1 MKSFLCVSVAIGL
14 TWVAGLS
21 SSLAQSIHLNA
32 WDIDTQVPAARSAA
46 RAVVAPATGSQLHL
60 VQFDGPIQPE
70 WVSQL
75 EEDGYRM
82 VDFIPDNAYLVYG
95 GASALKSMRSRAQH
109 IQWEGAYLATDKIH
123 PRARPAAVTA
133 RRAATGSDVLFSV
146 QLVLD
151 EGSNA
156 QTLAWVDSVKLAPIR
171 SQSVNRQLGF
181 LNVVVALPPER
192 LEEMADRPDVVSIHL
207 YTPPQRCDE
216 RQDQIN
222 AGNLNADGSQPSGT
236 GYLAWLSSKGFTQEQ
251 FDSSSFIVDIA
262 DDGWDLGIASTPANP
277 EFRKG
282 GSVGASSR
290 MQYSQ
295 MGSSRAESGSWA
307 ADGHGNINVSIVGGF
322 NNLAGSL
329 YEDASGYNFG
339 LGVCPFALMGNTKV
353 FADDGSW
360 EPTDEQELAYIDANY
375 ARGVRISSDSWGAS
389 GAGVYDAY
397 AQSYDTVT
405 RDAQPGVTG
414 NQECLFVF
422 AAGNEGTGGAS
433 TIGSPGSAKNI
444 ITVGASENYNSS
456 YSDGCDVPGS
466 GADNANDII
475 DFSSRGPCSDD
486 RTKPDIVAPGTHIQG
501 AASFYPGYTGNGVC
515 DKYMPAGQT
524 NYASSS
530 GTSHSTPAVAG
541 GAALV
546 RQYFINQGWTVPSP
560 AMVKIFLMNSARY
573 LTGVDANDNLWSN
586 DQGMGGMNLGTAFDG
601 NARILR
607 DQLTNDLF
615 TASGQS
621 RKFYGIVSDTNKSLR
636 VTLGW
641 TDAPGSTTGN
651 AYKNNLDLTVVA
663 GGVTYKG
670 NVFSG
675 AYSASGGAADVRNNV
690 ESVFL
695 PAGVTGLVQVTV
707 TGFNINSDGVPNYGG
722 SLDQDFALVVANASA
737 FTPSNYPPDLSS
749 IGNKAIATNQLLQ
762 FTVYASDSVDGD
774 SVRLWATG
782 VPEWATF
789 DGATNVGEVSCLFAG
804 TAPSATGTFSVTFY
818 AADKDGTNT
827 QAIAIEVNDCV
838 SAAIL
843 NEGFAAGA
851 TAPAGWTFSGISE
864 TYTSV
869 GNYGLSSPAL
879 KLDSTGDQLV
889 TPVLNSPTNLQFWIK
904 GQGTDSS
911 SALLVESYN
920 GSAWS
925 TVQNLIP
932 LPAIATT
939 QLVEIAEGMT
949 QIRFTYTK
957 SSGNLAFDDVLVGG
971 CAGGSAPNFPPVIS
985 VDGGTSQGAIL
996 NEPLSFTVSVSDAD
1010 GESVGLFTN
1019 LAPVGADFPEVVG
1032 PAPLQ
1037 STFTW
1042 TPQETGTFAA
1052 AFVAFDASVAVTQ
1065 AVSITVGASLPQLLA
1080 PVVQAA
1086 TDVQPFQFRA
1096 NWLASS
1102 NATGYRLDVATNAS
1116 FSVGGLV
1123 TNLTED
1129 FSLFVRTNSSTDI
1142 SSGLDSYMH
1151 MAGWAGSKVFEDAG
1165 MAKLGSASAKGYLTT
1180 PVVDLSGN
1188 GGTVTVKFDLK
1199 RFGTDSSAVQL
1210 MHAPD
1215 GTTYSQ
1221 VGADITPPVST
1232 EQQSFTITNGTA
1244 LSKVRITGTATSK
1257 NRFWLDNVQITQGA
1271 SSRRFVPGFESRDVG
1286 DTTTYV
1292 VTGLMDNV
1300 TYYYRVKAYN
1310 AISNSAFS
1318 GTTNVT
1324 TVAGVDVP
1332 PVLNPIG
1339 NQSITV
1345 GSNLQFQVTAT
1356 PTDGDAVTLTASNL
1370 PPGST
1375 FNPTNENGTFQW
1387 IGASPTGAYSVTFYA
1402 TDENGA
1408 DEETVSIT
1416 VGEAV
1421 TELLA
1426 PVIQAASDIQANH
1439 FNANW
1444 LASSGATG
1452 YRLDVGM
1459 NDNFSGG
1466 GGGDATTNIS
1476 ENIQSWT
1483 VHGGYGTWTQS
1494 IPAGTVNMTQC
1505 IVTPSAAA
1513 SGAGSVGRVQLE
1525 GGTGILEL
1533 PALDTVGTV
1542 TMVIAAGGSSRTAK
1556 LQKYNG
1562 SAWVDLATWTGIGT
1576 AGAAFTNDVNDS
1588 GSSVR
1593 LRLASPSSAI
1603 YVHDILVTS
1612 LGGGSSGFVPGY
1624 ENCDVGNV
1632 TTVAVTGLMENV
1644 TYHYRIKAY
1653 NASSNS
1659 PYSGTTSVVTTAS
1672 SGTPPVLNPI
1682 GGQSVFVGYPLEF
1695 HVSAT
1700 ATEGDAV
1707 TLTASNLPAGAFFYP
1722 TNELGTFS
1730 WNSASPTGEYSVVF
1744 YAADKDGSD
1753 GEAVGIYVVPLPEV
1767 GAFVMSNGATASA
1780 TFLSVSDQVY
1790 RMEFTTNLMANPVV
1804 WDEAA
1809 TETGTGGAI
1818 TLTDDDP
1825 ADPSRYYRLTVPS
1838 SAP

>member
-1 MKSFLCVSVAIGL
+1 MKSFLCVSVAVGL
-14 TWVAGLS
+14 ALVAGLVPAS
-21 SSLAQSIHLNA
+21 ASSIHLNA
-32 WDIDTQVPAARSAA
+32 GDIDTGAPASRTAARSTAA
-46 RAVVAPATGSQLHL
+46 ATTGSQLHL

-70 WVSQL
+70 WVAQL
-75 EEDGYRM
+75 EQDGYRI

-95 GASALKSMRSRAQH
+95 GASALKSMRSLAQH
-109 IQWEGAYLATDKIH
+109 VQWEGAYLASDKIH
-123 PRARPAAVTA
+123 PRARPEAAAA
-133 RRAATGSDVLFSV
+133 RRAATGADVLFSV

-151 EGSNA
+151 EAANA
-156 QTLAWVDSVKLAPIR
+156 QTLAWVDTVKLAPVR

-181 LNVVVALPPER
+181 LNLVVALPPER
-192 LEEMADRPDVVSIHL
+192 LDEMAARADVVSIHL

-216 RQDQIN
+216 RQDMIN
-222 AGNLNADGSQPSGT
+222 AGNLNLDGSQPSGA
-236 GYLAWLSSKGFTQEQ
+236 GYLSWLASKGFSQEQ
-251 FDSSSFIVDIA
+251 FDSSGFIVDIA
-262 DDGWDLGIASTPANP
+262 DDGWDLGIAATPANP
-277 EFRKG
+277 EFRKS
-282 GSVGASSR
+282 GSAESSSR

-295 MGSSRAESGSWA
+295 MGSTLAESESWA
-307 ADGHGNINVSIVGGF
+307 ADGHGNINISIVGGF
-322 NNLAGSL
+322 NDLTGSA

-353 FADDGSW
+353 FADDGNW
-360 EPTDEQELAYIDANY
+360 APTDEQELAYIDANY

-389 GAGVYDAY
+389 GAGVYDVY

-405 RDAQPGVTG
+405 RDAQPGVEG

-422 AAGNEGTGGAS
+422 AAGNEGTSGAN
-433 TIGSPGSAKNI
+433 TIGAPGSAKNI

-456 YSDGCDVPGS
+456 YSDGCNVPGS

-475 DFSSRGPCSDD
+475 DFSSRGPCADN
-486 RTKPDIVAPGTHIQG
+486 RIKPDIVAPGTHIQG
-501 AASFYPGYTGNGVC
+501 AASFYSGYTGNGVC

-601 NARILR
+601 TARILR

-621 RKFYGIVSDTNKSLR
+621 RKFYGMVSDTNKPLR

-675 AYSASGGAADVRNNV
+675 AYSTGGGTADVRNNV

-695 PAGVTGLVQVTV
+695 PAGVTGLVQVIV
-707 TGFNINSDGVPNYGG
+707 GAYNINSDGVPNFGG

-737 FTPSNYPPDLSS
+737 FTPSNYPPDLSP
-749 IGNKAIATNQLLQ
+749 IGNKTVATNQLLQ

-774 SVRLWATG
+774 SVSLWATG

-789 DGATNVGEVSCLFAG
+789 AGATNAGEVSCLFSG
-804 TAPSATGTFSVTFY
+804 TAPSATGTYSVVFY

-827 QAIAIEVNDCV
+827 QTIAIEVNDCV
-838 SAAIL
+838 SAAII
-843 NEGFAAGA
+843 NEGFSAGA
-851 TAPAGWTFSGISE
+851 TEPAGWTFAGISG
-864 TYTSV
+864 TYTTV

-879 KLDSTGDQLV
+879 KLDSTGDQIV

-925 TVQNLIP
+925 TVQNLVP
-932 LPAIATT
+932 LPVTATT

-957 SSGNLAFDDVLVGG
+957 SSGNLAFDDVLIGG

-985 VDGGTSQGAIL
+985 VVGGTNQNAVL
-996 NEPLSFTVSVSDAD
+996 NEPLSFTVSASDAD

-1019 LAPVGADFPEVVG
+1019 LAPAGASFPEVTG
-1032 PAPLQ
+1032 PAPVQ
-1037 STFTW
+1037 SSFMW
-1042 TPQETGTFAA
+1042 TPPETGTFAV

-1065 AVSITVGASLPQLLA
+1065 AVSITVGASLPQLLP
-1080 PVVQAA
+1080 PVIQAA
-1086 TDVQPFQFRA
+1086 TEVQSFQFRA
-1096 NWLASS
+1096 NWLTSS
-1102 NATGYRLDVATNAS
+1102 NATGYHLDVATNAS
-1116 FSVGGLV
+1116 FSTGGSL

-1129 FSLFVRTNSSTDI
+1129 FSLFVQTNSATDI
-1142 SSGLDSYMH
+1142 SSSLNSYMH
-1151 MAGWAGSKVFEDAG
+1151 SAGWGGSKVFEDAG
-1165 MAKLGSASAKGYLTT
+1165 MAKLGSGSAKGFLTT
-1180 PVVDLSGN
+1180 PAMDLSGN
-1188 GGTVTVKFDLK
+1188 GGVSTVKFDLK
-1199 RFGTDSSAVQL
+1199 RYVDDTAAVQV

-1215 GTTYSQ
+1215 GTTFSQ
-1221 VGADITPPVST
+1221 VGADLTPPVAG
-1232 EQQSFTITNGTA
+1232 EPQSFTITNGTA
-1244 LSKVRITGTATSK
+1244 LSKVRITAKGTSN
-1257 NRFWLDNVQITQGA
+1257 NRFLLDNVLVTQSA
-1271 SSRRFVPGFESRDVG
+1271 PSRRFVPGYESRDVG
-1286 DTTTYV
+1286 DTATYV
-1292 VTGLMDNV
+1292 VTGLTDSV

-1310 AISNSAFS
+1310 AISNSAYS

-1324 TVAGVDVP
+1324 TLAGVDVP
-1332 PVLNPIG
+1332 PVLQPVG
-1339 NQSITV
+1339 NQTV
-1345 GSNLQFQVTAT
+1345 ILGSNLQFLVSATA
-1356 PTDGDAVTLTASNL
+1356 TDGDAVTLTASNL
-1370 PPGST
+1370 PVGAT
-1375 FNPTNENGTFQW
+1375 FNSTNENGTFQW
-1387 IGASPTGAYSVTFYA
+1387 LGASPTGVYSVTFYA

-1408 DEETVSIT
+1408 DEETISIT
-1416 VGEAV
+1416 VNGAV
-1421 TELLA
+1421 VELLA
-1426 PVIQAASDIQANH
+1426 PVIQAATAVQANQ

-1444 LASSGATG
+1444 LASGGATG
-1452 YRLDVGM
+1452 YRLDVGT
-1459 NDNFSGG
+1459 NETFSGAAGVAGLSVLASNTASSPSAITNGWSGFSLG
-1466 GGGDATTNIS
+1466 GTAYVQLTNSTSVITSPVFSTVGFTNLTVDFRARSFGSVSGTTKTNITVS
-1476 ENIQSWT
+1476 ISSNNGTSWT
-1483 VHGGYGTWTQS
+1483 VMGVVAPANNNLLAMPTLTNTGNLGSSETRIRWQTLTAGG
-1494 IPAGTVNMTQC
+1494 
-1505 IVTPSAAA
+1505 
-1513 SGAGSVGRVQLE
+1513 GAGVGVSNLVVQ
-1525 GGTGILEL
+1525 GW
-1533 PALDTVGTV
+1533 
-1542 TMVIAAGGSSRTAK
+1542 
-1556 LQKYNG
+1556 N
-1562 SAWVDLATWTGIGT
+1562 
-1576 AGAAFTNDVNDS
+1576 S
-1588 GSSVR
+1588 GSSG
-1593 LRLASPSSAI
+1593 PS
-1603 YVHDILVTS
+1603 Y
-1612 LGGGSSGFVPGY
+1612 VPGY
-1624 ENCDVGNV
+1624 ENRDVGSSI
-1632 TTVAVTGLMENV
+1632 TAAVTGLTEGV
-1644 TYHYRIKAY
+1644 TYYYRAKAY

-1672 SGTPPVLNPI
+1672 AGTPPVLNSI
-1682 GGQSVFVGYPLEF
+1682 GGQSVFEGYPLEI

-1707 TLTASNLPAGAFFYP
+1707 TLTASNLPAGAVFYP
-1722 TNELGTFS
+1722 TNAVGTFV

-1753 GEAVGIYVVPLPEV
+1753 GEAVGIYVYPLPEV
-1767 GAFVMSNGATASA
+1767 GTFVMTNGATASA

-1809 TETGTGGAI
+1809 TETGTGGTI

-1825 ADPSRYYRLTVPS
+1825 ADAMRYYRLTVPS